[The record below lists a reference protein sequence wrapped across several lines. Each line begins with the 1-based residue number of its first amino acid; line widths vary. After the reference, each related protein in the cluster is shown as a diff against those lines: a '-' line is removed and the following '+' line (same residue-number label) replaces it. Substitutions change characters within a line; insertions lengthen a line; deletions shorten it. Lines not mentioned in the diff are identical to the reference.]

1 MEKLN
6 SWYNA
11 NLGNWD
17 NYIVMSNFC
26 NENAYYLENVDGK
39 YFNAYQRIVNDNTP
53 SLKCGGKITESKVG
67 LINIDEARFSGA
79 SLNNTFSEYY
89 LNSPEDNMSFFTM
102 SGSHVV
108 YNYNVVDNFS
118 ISSTGKIELDSKVT
132 SSLGI
137 RPVITL
143 DKNVKIDGDGTLEHP
158 FTIANN

>member
-1 MEKLN
+1 M
-6 SWYNA
+6 
-11 NLGNWD
+11 
-17 NYIVMSNFC
+17 
-26 NENAYYLENVDGK
+26 
-39 YFNAYQRIVNDNTP
+39 
-53 SLKCGGKITESKVG
+53 GGKITESKVG

-89 LNSPEDNMSFFTM
+89 LGSAEDNMSFFTM

-118 ISSTGKIELDSKVT
+118 ISSIGKIELDSKVT